1 MLDLQDCALCLP
13 CKEKGMAA
21 GIPRACDIQGSPKV
35 GEPDLAQSAP
45 RRDMFPEN
53 YEIFWE
59 NSLFLLD
66 VNSHWEKREE
76 DSYIT

>member
-1 MLDLQDCALCLP
+1 MLDLQDCTLCLP
-13 CKEKGMAA
+13 PKEEGMAA

-35 GEPDLAQSAP
+35 GEADPAQSAP
-45 RRDMFPEN
+45 RRDMFLAN

-59 NSLFLLD
+59 NSLFLLE
-66 VNSHWEKREE
+66 VNSHCEKGE